1 MWLRAEPRQETSTP
15 PPLDPGIFHL
25 SLFVSNHS
33 RAEGKKMITRYL
45 KKDLFLLFFFF
56 PLWYTLCLCVSNS
69 STKV

>member
-1 MWLRAEPRQETSTP
+1 MWLRAEPRQEAST

-45 KKDLFLLFFFF
+45 KKDLFLLFFS
-56 PLWYTLCLCVSNS
+56 PVVYAVPVCIE
-69 STKV
+69 